1 MPTALF
7 FISLKKLNTYPST
20 LRYAFNFIFILPE
33 AEFARKDEADDNI
46 YYMVD
51 TIYCVFCL

>member
-33 AEFARKDEADDNI
+33 AEFACKDDADGNT
-46 YYMVD
+46 YYAMSV
-51 TIYCVFCL
+51 